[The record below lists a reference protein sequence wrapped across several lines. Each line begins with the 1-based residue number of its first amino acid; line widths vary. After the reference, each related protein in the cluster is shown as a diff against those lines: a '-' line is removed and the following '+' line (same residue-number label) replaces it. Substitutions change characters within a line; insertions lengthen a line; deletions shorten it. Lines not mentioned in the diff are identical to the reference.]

1 MTDKNGH
8 GLALLT
14 RKHDSKR
21 MEQKV
26 TSHRVKKPRRRAWFI
41 VGLVVAVFLVGAG
54 ITVGVLVSKR
64 PDPLVVEQSFKSYV
78 EGMASSGKI
87 VLVEARQRLTV
98 METTPGLLFGDNVV
112 GRFLGIRSDATV
124 SASAWADLSF
134 CIDLYATAPWSV
146 RYDPKNGGTLRFA
159 APPLSMLTPALHSD
173 TIEITTL
180 DRSVLLDE
188 HKLETQAMR
197 GLTARFVEAASAMI
211 DNPELRT
218 KASDA
223 LVALVRAFAAQG
235 AIPVERVE
243 VDFAPASN

>member
-1 MTDKNGH
+1 
-8 GLALLT
+8 
-14 RKHDSKR
+14 

-26 TSHRVKKPRRRAWFI
+26 SSARVKKPLRRAWFI
-41 VGLVVAVFLVGAG
+41 VGLVVAVLLVGAG
-54 ITVGVLVSKR
+54 ITVGVLVSRR

-78 EGMASSGKI
+78 ESMATSGKI
-87 VLVEARQRLTV
+87 ILVEARQRLTV
-98 METTPGLLFGDNVV
+98 TETTPGLLFGDNAI

-134 CIDLYATAPWSV
+134 CIDLYAPEPWSV
-146 RYDPKNGGTLRFA
+146 RYDPADGGTLRFA

-173 TIEITTL
+173 TIEIATL
-180 DRSVLLDE
+180 DRSILLDE
-188 HKLETQAMR
+188 RKLETAAMR

-223 LVALVRAFAAQG
+223 LAALMRAFAAQA
-235 AIPVERVE
+235 AIPVERVD
-243 VDFAPASN
+243 VNFAPASN